1 MKTVKVFIEIA
12 SFGYSA
18 YMDDNDLP
26 YGIIGEGKT
35 VEETISDFMVGY
47 DEMKRL
53 FDSEGRKF
61 VEASFDFYFDTAS
74 FLEEYGKAFSLA
86 GLERITG
93 VNQTQLGHYLHRR
106 RKPSRKT
113 VDKIEKG
120 VREFAQN
127 LTAVHFA

>member
-53 FDSEGRKF
+53 FDSEGGTVRCKRQKVYQDSGQVLLF
-61 VEASFDFYFDTAS
+61 RSRIAKCPAWIQTVGRDASD
-74 FLEEYGKAFSLA
+74 GKCSL
-86 GLERITG
+86 
-93 VNQTQLGHYLHRR
+93 Q
-106 RKPSRKT
+106 
-113 VDKIEKG
+113 
-120 VREFAQN
+120 
-127 LTAVHFA
+127 